1 MRLKQLLLLFILNG
15 KDKKNS
21 MNRLYITLILCLFT
35 SVFTLAN
42 EIQSVGVPYVENY
55 SKSAYRAGNQNW
67 SVTVDERKIM
77 YFGNSEGL
85 LSFDGNFWKTHHLP
99 NNLIVRAVAADK
111 KGKIY
116 SGGFGE
122 LGYWAYDKKAVLKYH
137 SLKHLIP
144 KNYQFN
150 EEIWKIYVDGER
162 VIFQTFGAIL
172 VYKHQKIEVVQ
183 KQNPYLFMLKT
194 EGRFFI
200 EGIDKGLFEFKSNSL
215 SIVPAEDPVKI
226 KEVLTVLPFT
236 KGQFIVGT
244 SKNGLFLYDGQKIS
258 QWNVPANEF
267 LKNAQINNGVRI
279 SDKYFAFGTILNG
292 VVVIDRSGNIIQ
304 HINKA
309 SGLQNN
315 TVLSLFLD
323 DAQNLWAGLDNG
335 IDRIELNSPLSFYFD
350 KNGFFGTVYS
360 SIIHEGKI
368 YLGTNQGLFQSNWDT
383 SAAMRNFNF
392 TLIPNSQGQVWELS
406 VINNELFCG
415 HNSGTFKV
423 NGASINKISSV
434 NGGWTLKKFPQ
445 LENKLLQGTYTGLV
459 VFDKGANNTYNFSH
473 KINGFNEPSRHVEQD
488 IKGNIWVS
496 HAYKGIYKL
505 NLNDDLKTVSGIR
518 NYNESHGLPSNYGIN
533 IFNLGGRI
541 IFSSA
546 KGFYVYDDI
555 TDRFKLYA
563 ELNQSLGSFAHSNKV
578 IRAEES
584 LYWFIDHGKVALA
597 NFSEP
602 GKIKLDSNK
611 FSILNGR
618 MVQDYE
624 NISKINSDLYLIS
637 VDDGF
642 VLYNQRVKDFNPVK
656 PSVFIGDIT
665 NITASN
671 ILVTESGSLS
681 KGVKIKSSESSIR
694 IHYSLPYYRQ
704 ARIEYQYFLAGYSKE
719 WSEWSSQA
727 EKDFTNLGFGTY
739 TFKVRAKINESEIT
753 EAAVFNFE
761 ILPPFYA
768 TTWAIFVYFML
779 FILLVYM
786 VRLWYFNK
794 LEKHQ
799 AKLKAQ
805 LLLER
810 EEELKKE
817 AIASEQR
824 LIKLRNEKLQV
835 ELASKS
841 RAVTNS
847 AMNIVYKNE
856 LLQKIKDQISNLK
869 DDHGKKLPDDQLMKI
884 QKVIDQ
890 GMNDDRDWNL
900 FESSFNETH
909 ENFFKKLKQNHP
921 DLVPNDLKLCAYLRM
936 NMSSKEMAS
945 LLNISVR
952 GVEIRR
958 YRLRKKLDIPHDKN
972 LVEFLMEL

>member
-1 MRLKQLLLLFILNG
+1 MLRLLIIFILCSSASVAFG
-15 KDKKNS
+15 K
-21 MNRLYITLILCLFT
+21 
-35 SVFTLAN
+35 

-55 SKSAYRAGNQNW
+55 SKAVYRAGNQNW

-85 LSFDGNFWKTHHLP
+85 LSFDGSFWKIHHLP

-122 LGYWAYDKKAVLKYH
+122 LGYWGYDKQALLKYH
-137 SLKHLIP
+137 SLKHLLP

-172 VYKHQKIEVVQ
+172 IYKNQKIEVVQ
-183 KQNPYLFMLKT
+183 KQNPYLFMLKAD
-194 EGRFFI
+194 ERFFI
-200 EGIDKGLFEFKSNSL
+200 ESIDKGLYEFKNNGL
-215 SIVPAEDPVKI
+215 ISIAPAENPVKI

-236 KGQFIVGT
+236 KGQFIIGT

-258 QWNVPANEF
+258 QWNTPASDF
-267 LKNAQINNGVRI
+267 LKNAQLNNGVKI
-279 SDKYFAFGTILNG
+279 SDQYFAFGTILNG
-292 VVVIDRSGNIIQ
+292 VIIIDRSGNIIQ
-304 HINKA
+304 HINKS

-360 SIIHEGKI
+360 SIIHNSKI
-368 YLGTNQGLFQSNWDT
+368 YLGTNQGLFQSDWDVR
-383 SAAMRNFNF
+383 AARKNFNF

-406 VINNELFCG
+406 VINGELFCG

-423 NGASINKISSV
+423 NGASITKISSV
-434 NGGWTLKKFPQ
+434 NGGWTLKKFSQ
-445 LENKLLQGTYTGLV
+445 LGDKLLQGTYTGLV
-459 VFDKGANNTYNFSH
+459 VFDKDANNKYNFSH
-473 KINGFNEPSRHVEQD
+473 KVNGFNEPSRYVEQD

-505 NLNDDLKTVSGIR
+505 NLSKDLKTVSSIR
-518 NYNESHGLPSNYGIN
+518 NYNEKHGLPSNYSIN
-533 IFNLGGRI
+533 VFDLGGRI
-541 IFSSA
+541 VFSSD

-555 TDRFKLYA
+555 TDRFKPYP
-563 ELNQSLGSFAHSNKV
+563 ELNQNLGSFAYSNKV
-578 IRAEES
+578 IRAEEF

-624 NISKINSDLYLIS
+624 NISKINSDLHLIS

-642 VLYNQRVKDFNPVK
+642 VLYNRLVKDFNPVK
-656 PSVFIGDIT
+656 PSVFIGEIT
-665 NITASN
+665 NITTSN
-671 ILVTESGSLS
+671 ILITESGSLS
-681 KGVKIKSSESSIR
+681 EGVKIKPSESSIR

-704 ARIEYQYFLAGYSKE
+704 ARIKYQYFLEGYSNK

-727 EKDFTNLGFGTY
+727 EKDFTNLSFGEY

-753 EAAVFNFE
+753 KVAVFNFE

-768 TTWAIFVYFML
+768 TSWAFML
-779 FILLVYM
+779 YFLLLLLLIVL
-786 VRLWYFNK
+786 VRMWYFRK

-799 AKLKAQ
+799 QDIKKQ
-805 LLLER
+805 LQVEK
-810 EEELKKE
+810 EEHIRKE
-817 AIASEQR
+817 AIENEQR
-824 LIKLRNEKLQV
+824 LIKLRNEKLQAEV
-835 ELASKS
+835 ESKG
-841 RAVTNS
+841 RAVANS
-847 AMNIVYKNE
+847 AMNMVYKNE
-856 LLQKIKDQISNLK
+856 LLQKIKDQISNLR
-869 DDHGKKLPDDQLMKI
+869 DEQGKKLSEDQLRKI
-884 QKVIDQ
+884 QKVIDE
-890 GMNDDRDWNL
+890 GMHDERDWNL
-900 FESSFNETH
+900 FETSFNETH
-909 ENFFKKLKQNHP
+909 ENFFKRLKQNHS

-945 LLNISVR
+945 LLNISLR
-952 GVEIRR
+952 GVELRR
-958 YRLRKKLDIPHDKN
+958 YRLRKKLDVPHDKN